1 VIVSGNY
8 ILNIKIGD
16 VIIPIE
22 PQKIE
27 EFTITQ
33 DIDRLLPVF
42 RLRVADPTNALAHVI
57 PFDKISNSIGLEI
70 ARGSSYDNLNEFKF
84 VVKRRQCLEDNKY
97 EIAGILDVDGLL
109 SPERCRSLTGNL
121 KTSLEDIA
129 SEELEITDL
138 EVGTSLNYDKIVLQ
152 PHWTNAKLLGYLT
165 KNVIGIGNEAGY
177 HCFIKNVKGKTT
189 FVFKSL
195 NEMYLTPIKYK
206 FIVGPDTFQ
215 NHYPILAHRIYDN
228 SGLITDYGAKSQTY
242 NYFDYDTGKYV
253 NNSISVDDFQ
263 PSLTKYLLINDDDT
277 CDRTPYSHLGRSN
290 RFTSDFEGRV
300 RNNYYNRLGQLIN
313 MWASTYGLEN
323 IAPGDIV
330 QVIFGEML
338 HRKDLFIYQHS
349 GLWMVKRVV
358 HLVGQ
363 SFLTNLLLVRSG
375 IDTEMDTSLMKASAE
390 RKL

>member
-1 VIVSGNY
+1 MIISGNY

-16 VIIPIE
+16 VVVPIE

-42 RLRVADPTNALAHVI
+42 RLRVADPTNVLTQIV
-57 PFDKISNSIGLEI
+57 PFDKTSNNISLEI

-84 VVKRRQCLEDNKY
+84 IVERRMGLENNKY
-97 EIAGILDVDGLL
+97 EIAGILNINGLF
-109 SPERCRSLTGNL
+109 SPNRCRSLTGNL

-129 SEELEITDL
+129 STELETTKSD
-138 EVGTSLNYDKIVLQ
+138 VGASLNYDKKILQ
-152 PHWTNAKLLGYLT
+152 PHWTNSKLLRYLT
-165 KNVIGIGNEAGY
+165 RNVVGIGKEAGY
-177 HCFIKNVKGKTT
+177 HCFIRNVEGKTT

-195 NEMYLTPIKYK
+195 NELYLTSVKYK

-215 NHYPILAHRIYDN
+215 DHYPILTYRIYDN
-228 SGLITDYGAKSQTY
+228 SGLITDYGAKSQVY
-242 NYFDYDTGKYV
+242 SYFDYDTGKCV
-253 NNSISVDDFQ
+253 DKSISVADFQ
-263 PSLTKYLLINDDDT
+263 PSLTKYLLIDDD
-277 CDRTPYSHLGRSN
+277 DVNESFYLLLGRSN
-290 RFTSDFEGRV
+290 RFTPDFDGRV
-300 RNNYYNRLGQLIN
+300 RNSYYSRLGQLIN

-338 HRKDLFIYQHS
+338 HRKDLFVYQHS

-358 HLVGQ
+358 HLIGQ
-363 SFLTNLLLVRSG
+363 SFLTNLLLIRSG
-375 IDTEMDTSLMKASAE
+375 VDTEMETSLMKSSVE